1 LLAEDNGSNARVGVN
16 RRHVVADDEVALTPE
31 LPAVHIAVVNGRGDI
46 ALVIH
51 VEDGCPGMLVSLAR

>member
-1 LLAEDNGSNARVGVN
+1 
-16 RRHVVADDEVALTPE
+16 
-31 LPAVHIAVVNGRGDI
+31 VVNGRSDI